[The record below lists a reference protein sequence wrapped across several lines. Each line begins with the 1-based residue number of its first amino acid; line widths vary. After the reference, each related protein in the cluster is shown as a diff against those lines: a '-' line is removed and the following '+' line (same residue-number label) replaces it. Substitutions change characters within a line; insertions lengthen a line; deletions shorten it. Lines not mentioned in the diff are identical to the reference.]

1 MHSDIPEPYP
11 SGAKGTPPDAN
22 EHVEVGCSLDYAL
35 MEPVQCQCS
44 VALKNRFKD
53 FFYDRPSRLIAIPGP
68 HRQLLVLKEHNP
80 YVGRVLQRLNS
91 NPINTLNLNEWLS
104 DPSGRLAQ
112 LIQPVNCAYKNS
124 RAFMSFPPELWK
136 AGLVPPPGSIHP
148 SDTDEKRTVVLIAGA
163 GFLELWRYAT
173 WSQSVFTELLPRFW
187 QDLLTAEE

>member
-1 MHSDIPEPYP
+1 MHSDLPEPFP
-11 SGAKGTPPDAN
+11 PEGKGKPPDSD
-22 EHVEVGCSLDYAL
+22 EQVEVGCSLDYAL
-35 MEPVQCQCS
+35 IEPVQCQCS
-44 VALKNRFKD
+44 VVLKNRFKD

-80 YVGRVLQRLNS
+80 YVGRLLQRLNA

-112 LIQPVNCAYKNS
+112 LIQTVNCTYKNS
-124 RAFMSFPPELWK
+124 RAFMSFPQALWK
-136 AGLVPPPGSIHP
+136 AGLVPAPGSIHH

-163 GFLELWRYAT
+163 GFLEIWRYET

-187 QDLLTAEE
+187 QDLLTSEE